1 MTHHDAGYVARQIGK
16 TENWVRRNAAHL
28 PHHRYGKTYGWTDED
43 IAEIIRLHARRPD
56 SSTAGEDLRPITGQR
71 SRGAA

>member
-1 MTHHDAGYVARQIGK
+1 MTHHDAAHVARVIGK
-16 TENWVRRNAAHL
+16 TPNWVRRHAAEL

-43 IAEIIRLHARRPD
+43 IAEIVRMHAHRP
-56 SSTAGEDLRPITGQR
+56 SGVAGDELRPITGQR